1 MLSVNFMT
9 FQKILYLYVRCVNVK
24 MKPSK
29 MEFQIKQMNNQNKMK
44 KRGRTMKKKLL
55 CALLAGVMTLSL
67 AACGNSSEETEKEK
81 DSDGKK
87 TITVMHGTP
96 DASNPLNQYYEQT
109 KERFEEA
116 NPDVKVEFEIYDNE
130 TYKKKL
136 QIYGSTK
143 TMPDVFFVW
152 SNPSEFYP
160 YVDAG
165 LAAELDPAEFEDFG
179 FVPGALEGATVDGK
193 LLGIPQL
200 IDYWYL
206 YYNKALFE
214 ENGIKVPTTISELK
228 EAIKAFNEIGIAPV
242 SMNGKDLWNQS
253 VMFND
258 ILLRYT
264 EGDPQPIWDA
274 TAQET
279 TFAETKE
286 FTEAADAY
294 KELVDMGM
302 FQSSWTSDDAP
313 TAKNLFQQGKAAMY
327 YTGTWEN
334 SLVTEEST
342 PQDLKEN
349 LGIIPFPSKDGTD
362 SSKSLMGREGITMMV
377 AENSEHKEE
386 ATEFLKM
393 FFDPEYYPKACIEN
407 GLGIPMQSFDQFV
420 KETDPVLIQEV
431 AASISGAEKVAS
443 HPFSFRLTA
452 VFEQES
458 KDLNMQFLLGQI
470 NAEELWKATDEA
482 VAANQLK

>member
-1 MLSVNFMT
+1 
-9 FQKILYLYVRCVNVK
+9 
-24 MKPSK
+24 MK
-29 MEFQIKQMNNQNKMK
+29 
-44 KRGRTMKKKLL
+44 KKKLL
-55 CALLAGVMTLSL
+55 CSLLVATMTISL
-67 AACGNSSEETEKEK
+67 AACGNTEKKEEGK
-81 DSDGKK
+81 ESNGKK
-87 TITVMHGTP
+87 VITVMHGTP
-96 DASNPLNQYYEQT
+96 DTSNPLNQYYEQT
-109 KERFEEA
+109 KERFEKA
-116 NPDVKVEFEIYDNE
+116 NPDVEVEFEIYDNE

-160 YVDAG
+160 YVNAG
-165 LAAELDPAEFEDFG
+165 LAAELDPADFADFG
-179 FVPGALEGATVDGK
+179 FSPGALEGATVDGK

-206 YYNKALFE
+206 YYNKAIFE
-214 ENGIKVPTTISELK
+214 DNNIKVPTTISELK
-228 EAIKAFNEIGIAPV
+228 EAITALNDLGIAPV

-258 ILLRYT
+258 ILLRFT

-274 TAQET
+274 TAQKT
-279 TFAETKE
+279 TFADTKE
-286 FTEAADAY
+286 FTEAANTY

-302 FQSSWTSDDAP
+302 FQSSWISDDAP

-342 PQDLKEN
+342 PQELKDN
-349 LGIIPFPSKDGTD
+349 LRIIPFPSKDGTD

-377 AENSEHKEE
+377 AENSEYKEE
-386 ATEFLKM
+386 AAEFVKT

-407 GLGIPMQSFDQFV
+407 GLGIPMQSFENYV
-420 KETDPVLIQEV
+420 KDTDPVLIQEV
-431 AASISGAEKVAS
+431 AQSISGAEKVAS
-443 HPFSFRLTA
+443 HPFSFRLSA

-470 NAEELWKATDEA
+470 STEELWKATDES
-482 VAANQLK
+482 VSQKQVE

>member
-1 MLSVNFMT
+1 MLKKAISVMLAGCMALSVPFISP
-9 FQKILYLYVRCVNVK
+9 KEVK
-24 MKPSK
+24 A
-29 MEFQIKQMNNQNKMK
+29 EDD
-44 KRGRTMKKKLL
+44 
-55 CALLAGVMTLSL
+55 VV
-67 AACGNSSEETEKEK
+67 
-81 DSDGKK
+81 
-87 TITVMHGTP
+87 ITVMHGTP
-96 DASNPLNQYYEQT
+96 DTTNPLNQYYEET
-109 KERFEEA
+109 KARFEEA
-116 NPDVKVEFEIYDNE
+116 NPGVKVEFEIYDNE

-152 SNPSEFYP
+152 ANPSEFLP
-160 YVDAG
+160 YVNAG
-165 LAAELDPAEFEDFG
+165 VAAELDPAEFADFD

-206 YYNKALFE
+206 YYNEKLFTD
-214 ENGIKVPTTISELK
+214 NDIKVPEAIDELK
-228 EAIKAFNEIGIAPV
+228 EAITKFNELGIAPV

-253 VMFND
+253 VLFND

-264 EGDPQPIWDA
+264 GGDPQPIWDA
-274 TAQET
+274 TAMKT
-279 TFAETKE
+279 SFADTPE
-286 FTEAADAY
+286 FTEAANTY

-302 FQSSWTSDDAP
+302 FQSSWTADDAP

-334 SLVTEEST
+334 SLSTEENT
-342 PQDLKEN
+342 PDELKEN
-349 LGIIPFPSKDGTD
+349 LRVISFPSVAGKDSHT
-362 SSKSLMGREGITMMV
+362 SLMGREGIVMMV

-386 ATEFLKM
+386 ATEFVKT

-407 GLGIPMQSFDQFV
+407 GLGIPMQNFDSYV
-420 KETDPVLIQEV
+420 KDTDPVVIQEV
-431 AASISGAEKVAS
+431 AKSISESTAFAS
-443 HPFSFRLTA
+443 HPFSFRLSA

-470 NAEELWKATDEA
+470 DAEQLWQATDES
-482 VAANQLK
+482 VAMNQVE